1 MVIKP
6 REWVKLI
13 KGNVQHEKSGKLKKK
28 KDPWKTSKV
37 KSKYQKRIQQKRSRS
52 NQKRQNNPDSM
63 VLSRKRLS
71 EIMGKD
77 MKMT

>member
-37 KSKYQKRIQQKRSRS
+37 KSKYQKRIQ
-52 NQKRQNNPDSM
+52 
-63 VLSRKRLS
+63 
-71 EIMGKD
+71 
-77 MKMT
+77 